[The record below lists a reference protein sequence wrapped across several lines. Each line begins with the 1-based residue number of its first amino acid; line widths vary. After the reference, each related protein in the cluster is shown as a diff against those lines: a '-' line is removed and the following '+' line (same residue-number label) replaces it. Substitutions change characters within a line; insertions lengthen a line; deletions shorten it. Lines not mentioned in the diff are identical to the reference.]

1 MIFIKRDEEEPRIGV
16 APLIDIV
23 FLLLIF
29 FMVTSHFDI
38 ASGIRIDLPGMAKR
52 MVDEHEENK
61 VTLIV
66 DKSAQIYL
74 EGEKIDPKELE
85 KRLREFV
92 KNRALL
98 YLVLQADKDVSHGDV
113 VRIMDIAKSAGVPSI
128 IIAARWKKEDLQ

>member
-52 MVDEHEENK
+52 MVDENK

>member
-1 MIFIKRDEEEPRIGV
+1 MIFRKRDEEEPRISV

-38 ASGIRIDLPGMAKR
+38 ASGIRINLPGMAR
-52 MVDEHEENK
+52 RIVDENEENR
-61 VTLIV
+61 VTLIL

-74 EGEKIDPKELE
+74 EGEKMDPKALE
-85 KRLREFV
+85 KKLRELV

-128 IIAARWKKEDLQ
+128 IIAARWKKEDLH